1 MKLPGF
7 TADSSLGA
15 SHEHY
20 RTRSP
25 GPQPVGAILQQSGE
39 EKCYDWRCIIRCQA
53 EYPDD
58 PAACIYSCE
67 IPCPTGPDFIP
78 APG

>member
-15 SHEHY
+15 SHERY
-20 RTRSP
+20 RTNIPERA
-25 GPQPVGAILQQSGE
+25 PVGAIPQSGTE
-39 EKCYDWRCIIRCQA
+39 PCYDWRCVIDCQA
-53 EYPDD
+53 KYPED
-58 PAACIYSCE
+58 PAACIYSCQV
-67 IPCPTGPDFIP
+67 PCPYGPDYIP